1 MSDIVF
7 IRNHWPAEVH
17 YSWRG
22 WHHCLA
28 KERVISAFRN
38 RARVSSD
45 DIHHGKRL
53 EERLNATASSLT
65 DATYA
70 LYERL
75 AGPCT
80 TNP

>member
-7 IRNHWPAEVH
+7 IGNHWPAEMH
-17 YSWRG
+17 YSRRG
-22 WHHCLA
+22 WHHCLT
-28 KERVISAFRN
+28 KEGAISAFRN

-45 DIHHGKRL
+45 DLHHGKSL
-53 EERLNATASSLT
+53 EEQLSTMGISLT
-65 DATYA
+65 VAA
-70 LYERL
+70 CAPYERL